1 MRQETAILEGKDREA
16 GGKEVRALARR
27 IVGPF
32 PRHCAGAGLLSTQAY
47 VTTPL
52 IGLGVAPLTCS
63 PGGSLLLDYIV
74 AFDRA
79 EAETANITQ
88 TNLVTVSSFNG
99 LQGLLWGYDLVPQ
112 PLRRHPCLSAEAFP
126 HVYDARP
133 LLDATLAL
141 YGTVREPRF
150 PIAPGQ
156 HVLCACK
163 TLYREGPCRLYGAL
177 AVAVAADRACH
188 ADLFLE
194 DHGVLEDHGTLG
206 EEYGMLGEAHR
217 EQDRADQE
225 EAVLE
230 RLIDAVG
237 QISDNLG
244 VCYEKVLVAF
254 RARAVPAGQIGCV
267 LTAAPYIHLAQDAI
281 PHDDPER
288 LTHLSLAEW
297 QQAVYAGS

>member
-1 MRQETAILEGKDREA
+1 M
-16 GGKEVRALARR
+16 
-27 IVGPF
+27 P
-32 PRHCAGAGLLSTQAY
+32 TQAY

-52 IGLGVAPLTCS
+52 IGLGVAPRTGS
-63 PGGSLLLDYIV
+63 RGSSSLLDQIV

-79 EAETANITQ
+79 EADTANITQ

-126 HVYDARP
+126 HVYDAQP

-163 TLYREGPCRLYGAL
+163 TLYWEGPCRLYGAL
-177 AVAVAADRACH
+177 AVAIAADRSKN
-188 ADLFLE
+188 ADLFME
-194 DHGVLEDHGTLG
+194 DHGTLEDYGRWEDHGTLG
-206 EEYGMLGEAHR
+206 EGFH
-217 EQDRADQE
+217 EQNQHEQE
-225 EAVLE
+225 GAVLE

-237 QISDNLG
+237 QISDNLD
-244 VCYEKVLVAF
+244 VRYEKVFVGF
-254 RARAVPAGQIGCV
+254 RARAVPAGEIGCV

-281 PHDDPER
+281 LHDDPER
-288 LTHLSLAEW
+288 LTHLSLADW
-297 QQAVYAGS
+297 QQAVHAGS

>member
-1 MRQETAILEGKDREA
+1 MMASFDLMDVEQANRKDVPGLVRQ
-16 GGKEVRALARR
+16 V
-27 IVGPF
+27 VGPF
-32 PRHCAGAGLLSTQAY
+32 PRHCAGAGLLATQAY

-52 IGLGVAPLTCS
+52 IGLGVAPRTGSRSSS
-63 PGGSLLLDYIV
+63 PLLDQIV

-99 LQGLLWGYDLVPQ
+99 LQGLLWGYDLLPQ

-133 LLDATLAL
+133 LLDATRAL

-150 PIAPGQ
+150 PVAPGQ

-163 TLYREGPCRLYGAL
+163 TLYQEGPCRLYGAL
-177 AVAVAADRACH
+177 AVAIAADRACH

-194 DHGVLEDHGTLG
+194 DHGVLEEYGTLG
-206 EEYGMLGEAHR
+206 EAHGEQAQH
-217 EQDRADQE
+217 EPE

-244 VCYEKVLVAF
+244 VCYEKVLVGF
-254 RARAVPAGQIGCV
+254 RSRAVPAGEIGCV
-267 LTAAPYIHLAQDAI
+267 LTASPYIHLAQDAI
-281 PHDDPER
+281 PHDDPQTLLR
-288 LTHLSLAEW
+288 LSLADW
-297 QQAVYAGS
+297 QQAVHARS

>member
-1 MRQETAILEGKDREA
+1 MLEGKEREDVKQREA
-16 GGKEVRALARR
+16 GGKEVRVLARR

-63 PGGSLLLDYIV
+63 PGGSLLLDQII

-79 EAETANITQ
+79 EAETANLTQ
-88 TNLVTVSSFNG
+88 TNLITVSSFNG

-126 HVYDARP
+126 HVYDAQP

-163 TLYREGPCRLYGAL
+163 TLYWEGPCRLYGAL
-177 AVAVAADRACH
+177 AVAIAADRSKN
-188 ADLFLE
+188 ADLFME
-194 DHGVLEDHGTLG
+194 DHGTLEDYGRWEDHGTLG
-206 EEYGMLGEAHR
+206 EGFH
-217 EQDRADQE
+217 EQNQHEQE
-225 EAVLE
+225 GAVLE

-237 QISDNLG
+237 QISDNLD
-244 VCYEKVLVAF
+244 VRYEKVFVGF
-254 RARAVPAGQIGCV
+254 RARAVPAGEIGCV

-281 PHDDPER
+281 LHDDPER
-288 LTHLSLAEW
+288 LTHLSLADW
-297 QQAVYAGS
+297 QQAVHAGS

>member
-1 MRQETAILEGKDREA
+1 MMASFDLMDVEQANRKDVPGLVRQ
-16 GGKEVRALARR
+16 V
-27 IVGPF
+27 VGPF
-32 PRHCAGAGLLSTQAY
+32 PRHCAGAGLLATQAY

-52 IGLGVAPLTCS
+52 ISVGVANVTCS
-63 PGGSLLLDYIV
+63 PGGSLLLDQIL

-79 EAETANITQ
+79 EADTANLTQ

-99 LQGLLWGYDLVPQ
+99 LQGLLWGYDLLPQ
-112 PLRRHPCLSAEAFP
+112 PLQRHPRLSAEAFP
-126 HVYDARP
+126 HIYDARP
-133 LLDATLAL
+133 LLDATQAL

-177 AVAVAADRACH
+177 AVAIAADRACH

-194 DHGVLEDHGTLG
+194 DHGT
-206 EEYGMLGEAHR
+206 LGEAHG
-217 EQDRADQE
+217 EQAQHEPE

-244 VCYEKVLVAF
+244 VCYDKVFVGF
-254 RARAVPAGQIGCV
+254 RARAVPPKQIGCV
-267 LTAAPYIHLAQDAI
+267 LTAAPYIHLAQDAV
-281 PHDDPER
+281 PQDDPER
-288 LTHLSLAEW
+288 LTQLSLADW
-297 QQAVYAGS
+297 QQAVHAGS